1 MSGQHTSA
9 AEPPQNANSAP
20 AGGSEAAKSRAW
32 GDPASAAGPPQ
43 GANRAPSGGS
53 AAAKPQAWG
62 DHASTADISVEELAR
77 APLGHPSPHPD
88 RYAASLL
95 FAVPR
100 APQRAA
106 LGISDALPFT
116 GADVWTA
123 YELTWLDEGGKPQVA
138 LATLDV
144 PVDSPSIIES
154 KSMKLYLGSFA
165 QTRLGGMTDVAA
177 TLERDLSLACGARI
191 GVTLRGPAAFTGQSI
206 RELDGESLDD
216 LRVACDVY
224 DVDPA
229 FLAASDGVVAET
241 LTSRLFRSVCPVTAQ
256 PDIASVQITYR
267 GPRID
272 REGLL
277 RYLVSY
283 RCHAG
288 FHEHCVERIFTDI
301 AARCRPAELTVLA
314 RFTRRGGL
322 DINPFRTNAGVA
334 NPDNVRTA
342 RQ

>member
-1 MSGQHTSA
+1 MIGADLSA
-9 AEPPQNANSAP
+9 
-20 AGGSEAAKSRAW
+20 
-32 GDPASAAGPPQ
+32 D
-43 GANRAPSGGS
+43 
-53 AAAKPQAWG
+53 
-62 DHASTADISVEELAR
+62 ELAR
-77 APLGHPSPHPD
+77 APLGHPSKHPD
-88 RYAASLL
+88 QYAASLL
-95 FAVPR
+95 FTVPR

-106 LGISDALPFT
+106 LGITGGLPFT

-123 YELTWLDEGGKPQVA
+123 YELTWLDHAGKPQIA

-144 PVDSPSIIES
+144 PVGSPSIIES

-165 QTRLGGMTDVAA
+165 QTRLRGMTEIAA
-177 TLERDLSLACGARI
+177 TIERDLSHACGARV
-191 GVTLRGPAAFTGQSI
+191 GVTLRGPSAFTGQSI
-206 RELDGESLDD
+206 RELDGEILDD
-216 LRVACDVY
+216 LQVTCDAY
-224 DVDPA
+224 DVDPSLLSA
-229 FLAASDGVVAET
+229 TGDSVEQT

-256 PDIASVQITYR
+256 PDIASVQIIYR

-272 REGLL
+272 GEGLL

-288 FHEHCVERIFTDI
+288 FHEHCVERIFIDI